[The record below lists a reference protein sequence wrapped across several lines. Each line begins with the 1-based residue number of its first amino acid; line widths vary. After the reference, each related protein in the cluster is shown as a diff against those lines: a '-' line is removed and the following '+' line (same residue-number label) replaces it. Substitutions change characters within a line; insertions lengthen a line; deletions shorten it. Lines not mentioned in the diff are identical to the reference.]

1 MTELMRT
8 WILGLTAACLVS
20 SCARALV
27 HRGAAARMTRL
38 VCALVVLLSLLSPL
52 GELDMEEYAFS
63 LAEYRNRRDELTAEL
78 EENERRLQRLY
89 IEQECAAY
97 ILDEAEKLGLAGRAE
112 VRAAWRDELWVPQ
125 EVMLHIKADTQQR
138 AALSQRISAELGI
151 PAERQVWYDG
161 G

>member
-1 MTELMRT
+1 MLRN
-8 WILGLTAACLVS
+8 WILGLTAGSILC
-20 SCARALV
+20 
-27 HRGAAARMTRL
+27 AAAE
-38 VCALVVLLSLLSPL
+38 ALSPNAAVSRVLKLTCGAVLLSLLLSPL
-52 GELDMEEYAFS
+52 LSPDWETYALS
-63 LAEYRNRRDELTAEL
+63 MAEYHRKNMELSREIEL
-78 EENERRLQRLY
+78 RQDYLSRVY